1 MSDWDAPDT
10 VKESLLALPIIDPL
24 GDGYVNISWPQDKIT
39 AHLEGMWRSG
49 SRFETVMRIRH
60 DELGTIHALTRINL
74 LSTSARTELVRSL
87 EKRYPGLG
95 WNSRVDGIIEAADK
109 VYRSELTIT
118 TVGEKQPQPI
128 QYLVRPLLE
137 VGNITGIAA
146 DPGTGKSMMALALAL
161 QVGGHGVL
169 VPGTGTPTTIGR
181 TLYLDWED
189 DEGTHGSRLH
199 ALLAGVGRKAPPLPV
214 KHVRMHGALTDS
226 ADKIIRMCR
235 TEKPAMV
242 VIDSVGSAV
251 VGRINEPEFVLPLMD
266 ACRSMR
272 STVLLLGHLTK
283 HESDGKLIG
292 TVFWFTI
299 PRLAWHLAKAQDE
312 GESESRLVLNHKK
325 TNNNMIFKP
334 MGFRVEFENDGD
346 MMRSVRYYSTDI
358 SADPALAKFS
368 TTADKITQ
376 FLLENGRQQVSAV
389 VEGTKL
395 PLETVRS
402 ALKRGTGRR
411 FVMFGSGRMAQW
423 AVLSQSEMLSGASG
437 ASHQVHAPDDRVQQG
452 PFKGPPTDAPVRLSG
467 SEDRNRNEPDEDE
480 DLVYNDAGEL
490 VDRRTGRA
498 ARNGT

>member
-1 MSDWDAPDT
+1 MTSPDWDSTAT
-10 VKESLLALPIIDPL
+10 ESLLVHPIIDPL

-95 WNSRVDGIIEAADK
+95 WNSRIDGIIEAADK
-109 VYRSELTIT
+109 VYRSELKVATI
-118 TVGEKQPQPI
+118 GEKQPEPI

-137 VGNITGIAA
+137 ANNITGIAA
-146 DPGTGKSMMALALAL
+146 DPGTGKSLLALALAL
-161 QVGGHGVL
+161 QIDGHGVT
-169 VPGTGTPTTIGR
+169 VPGTSAPAIPGR

-189 DEGTHGSRLH
+189 DEGTHNSRFH
-199 ALLAGVGRKAPPLPV
+199 AILNGVGRKAPPLPV

-226 ADKIIRMCR
+226 ADKIIRLCR
-235 TEKPAMV
+235 SDKPAMV
-242 VIDSVGSAV
+242 VVDSIGSAV
-251 VGRINEPEFVLPLMD
+251 VGRINEPEYVLPMMD
-266 ACRSMR
+266 VCRSMR
-272 STVLLLGHLTK
+272 TTVLLLGHLAK

-325 TNNNMIFKP
+325 TNNNMMFRP

-358 SADPALAKFS
+358 KDDPALAKFA

-376 FLLENGRQQVSAV
+376 FLLENDRQQVSAI
-389 VEGTKL
+389 VEGTGL

-423 AVLSQSEMLSGASG
+423 AAQRQETLSGASG
-437 ASHQVHAPDDRVQQG
+437 ASHQVHAPGDRVHNG
-452 PFKGPPTDAPVRLSG
+452 PLTGGGFVAPVKVSG
-467 SEDRNRNEPDEDE
+467 SKDSGVFGAPDLEDALDAVYGPDPNDEDH
-480 DLVYNDAGEL
+480 
-490 VDRRTGRA
+490 R
-498 ARNGT
+498 

>member
-189 DEGTHGSRLH
+189 DEGTQGSRLH

-214 KHVRMHGALTDS
+214 KHVRMHGALVDS
-226 ADKIIRMCR
+226 SDKIIRMCR

-242 VIDSVGSAV
+242 VVDSVGSAV
-251 VGRINEPEFVLPLMD
+251 VGRINDPEYVLPMMD
-266 ACRSMR
+266 VCRSMR
-272 STVLLLGHLTK
+272 TTVLLLGHLAK

-292 TVFWFTI
+292 SVFWFTI
-299 PRLAWHLAKAQDE
+299 PRQAWHLAKAQDE

-325 TNNNMIFKP
+325 ANNTMIFKP
-334 MGFRVEFENDGD
+334 LGWKVDIEKDGD
-346 MMRSVRYYSTDI
+346 LLKTVRYYTTDI
-358 SADPALAKFS
+358 SEDPGLARFA
-368 TTADKITQ
+368 TASDKITQ
-376 FLLENGRQQVSAV
+376 YLVENGRQNITEIVTAT
-389 VEGTKL
+389 EL
-395 PLETVRS
+395 PLGTVKS
-402 ALKRGTGRR
+402 TLQRGRGRR

-423 AVLSQSEMLSGASG
+423 GALRPD
-437 ASHQVHAPDDRVQQG
+437 APDALFQMHASSRSDAQG
-452 PFKGPPTDAPVRLSG
+452 SIKDPSVHPSRLSTSPG
-467 SEDRNRNEPDEDE
+467 SDASDEDE

-490 VDRRTGRA
+490 VRRQR
-498 ARNGT
+498 